1 MRNRLFNETSINM
14 NELLKRS
21 LSPTEEALLKE
32 NQALKKLLTEEKIQK
47 IQMYKDLMDSL
58 SREEI
63 LIDECE
69 RFERRYEAL
78 RHSFLGKTT
87 LKYWAFRKK
96 LRR

>member
-1 MRNRLFNETSINM
+1 MRNQSFSRTEVGLRHM
-14 NELLKRS
+14 LKRS
-21 LSPTEEALLKE
+21 LSTAEEELLKE
-32 NQALKKLLTEEKIQK
+32 NEELRQLLTEEKIQK

-69 RFERRYEAL
+69 KFERRYEAL
-78 RHSFLGKTT
+78 KESFLGKTT